1 MRDFSITND
10 HLKTVVPAQAGTQV
24 RSASRGGTLLAKTD
38 AGGGFRKHAAA
49 THFLLLRQ
57 KKVTKEKATRVH
69 RPLRGFPAL
78 LNVAGRSHG
87 YAH

>member
-1 MRDFSITND
+1 MRAFIFKSVNVDTI
-10 HLKTVVPAQAGTQV
+10 VPAQAGTQV

>member
-10 HLKTVVPAQAGTQV
+10 HLKTVVPAQAGIPV
-24 RSASRGGTLLAKTD
+24 SLSDELGLSATNL

-78 LNVAGRSHG
+78 LAAAGHSHG

>member
-10 HLKTVVPAQAGTQV
+10 HLKTVVPAQAGISV
-24 RSASRGGTLLAKTD
+24 SVSDEMGLSATNL

-78 LNVAGRSHG
+78 LAAAGHSHG